1 MSDYWRE
8 SFEKRY
14 ATNVLGGSIEHYEYI
29 NTIINHVLNMIG
41 PDDRSIR
48 MKYGNNIDKIK
59 KLLNKFH
66 EKRSKLELFKGDR
79 YNTKSLESVYNA
91 IREVNDKMNDKSAL
105 LQFIGTMTSICE
117 DLEVPELRKNYQ
129 IKEEDYS
136 AYMKERMNTLVSNAL
151 GIKPAYCKL
160 TYLLLLHG
168 TEFKDEYKPIIQLLI
183 NLYYSN
189 INDYRPA
196 IITEKD
202 YADYPDFL
210 KSMLESEKKLIN
222 KGFHKFADK
231 NVTKY
236 NDVLTD
242 VPAAIKGE
250 GLLSY
255 DDIIIEDD
263 NETENIENDENVE
276 GAGRRRRR
284 RRKTRKGR
292 GIDDFVTD
300 DETDVEGA
308 GRKRRRRK
316 TRKGRGIEEEVE
328 DTKGGAIK
336 LKGWTKRGKYYY
348 NSKGTKKT
356 AKQIQAMKKFKKMYS
371 K

>member
-14 ATNVLGGSIEHYEYI
+14 STNVLGGSIEHYDYI
-29 NTIINHVLNMIG
+29 NTIINNVLNTIG

-66 EKRSKLELFKGDR
+66 EKRSKLEIFKGDR
-79 YNTKSLESVYNA
+79 YNTNSLKSVYDA
-91 IREVNDKMNDKSAL
+91 IHEVNDKMNDKSAL
-105 LQFIGTMTSICE
+105 LHFIGTMTSICE
-117 DLEVPELRKNYQ
+117 DLEIPELRKQYQ
-129 IKEEDYS
+129 LNEADYS
-136 AYMKERMNTLVSNAL
+136 TYMRERMNSMVSNAL

-255 DDIIIEDD
+255 DDIIINENDD
-263 NETENIENDENVE
+263 ETENIENVE
-276 GAGRRRRR
+276 GAGRRRR

-292 GIDDFVTD
+292 GIVDFETD
-300 DETDVEGA
+300 NESDVEGA

-316 TRKGRGIEEEVE
+316 TRKGRGIEEEQVE

-348 NSKGTKKT
+348 NSKGTKRT